1 MIAQA
6 SMLGGAKWAVKKKR
20 KLCLIALPFER
31 DFMSVH
37 HRAAAT
43 LLFVLL
49 SITAV
54 AQVPVR
60 VESVSNRSIV
70 SQINVT
76 GSVTSPRTAV
86 LSTAVAGLV
95 AELTIDEGHRVKTG
109 DALLKLDAELAQLAL
124 ERALAEVRQREIA
137 LEDARRR
144 FTEAEKVGTQRGIAR
159 TQVESLRAEVT
170 SDEAAL
176 VASQAAAREQR
187 AIVAR
192 HTLHA
197 PFAGVISERLAELG
211 EWVNPGDGLL
221 ELVATDNL
229 RFDFRIGQENF
240 ATLSPQ
246 TPVELTLDALPD
258 RLVSGRVDT
267 IVPVKN
273 PGARTFLVRVLA
285 DATEADESLRITP
298 GMSVRGKLNI
308 DTGRSGV
315 AVSRDAILRFPD
327 GRVTVW
333 IVDFGG
339 DLPVV
344 REQVVRT
351 GSEFDGVVEVTSGL
365 SAGDLVVVRGNETL
379 QEGQAISILDGSL

>member
-1 MIAQA
+1 
-6 SMLGGAKWAVKKKR
+6 
-20 KLCLIALPFER
+20 
-31 DFMSVH
+31 MSDH

-43 LLFVLL
+43 LFLMCL
-49 SITAV
+49 SITAF
-54 AQVPVR
+54 AQVPVQ
-60 VESVSNRSIV
+60 VEPVSKRSIV
-70 SQINVT
+70 NQIHVT
-76 GSVTSPRTAV
+76 GTVTSPRRAV

-95 AELTIDEGHRVKTG
+95 AELMIDEGHRVETG

-124 ERALAEVRQREIA
+124 ERAVAEVRQRETA

-144 FTEAEKVGTQRGIAR
+144 FTEAENVGAQRGIAR
-159 TQVESLRAEVT
+159 TQIESLRAEVT

-176 VASQAAAREQR
+176 AAWQAAAREQR

-192 HTLHA
+192 HTLKA

-229 RFDFRIGQENF
+229 RFDFRVGQESF
-240 ATLSPQ
+240 AVISPQ
-246 TPVELTLDALPD
+246 TPVEITLDALPD
-258 RLVSGRVDT
+258 RSVSGRVDT
-267 IVPVKN
+267 IVPIKS
-273 PGARTFLVRVLA
+273 PGARTFLIRVLT
-285 DATEADESLRITP
+285 DSTEADDPLTITP
-298 GMSVRGKLNI
+298 GMSVRGKLKV
-308 DTGRSGV
+308 DTGRDGI

-333 IVDFGG
+333 VVDPDGE
-339 DLPVV
+339 LPVV

-351 GSEFDGVVEVTSGL
+351 GLEFAGVVEITSGL

-379 QEGQAISILDGSL
+379 QEGQTVSILEGGP